1 MIRGSTYQYHIII
14 YWHDIMGALFH
25 RILAGQGPGEALV
38 LDFMHK
44 PAEFS
49 TMENLG
55 KVRRGIGFRGL

>member
-1 MIRGSTYQYHIII
+1 MR
-14 YWHDIMGALFH
+14 ALFH

-49 TMENLG
+49 TVENLG
-55 KVRRGIGFRGL
+55 KVRRGIEFAVYSSYAKTYIQD